1 MKNLKINDKKIKDV
15 FKKGIALTAMVFTLA
30 TVSGC
35 AEKQPADWPS
45 EFQYISQEYN
55 DFEKYTS
62 TIIRNGKPITVYKGE
77 NIAIAINKETYEVKE
92 YIFRK
97 GDIAAE
103 IYDLN
108 TGYMIVDVFITTL
121 PSDTSIMNNQV
132 ILDNY
137 YVVEFI
143 DINNYV
149 EGHNLQENYT
159 LEEIRNL
166 DPTIVESVKKIKEYE
181 NNQQKTK

>member
-15 FKKGIALTAMVFTLA
+15 FKRGIALTAMVFTLA

-35 AEKQPADWPS
+35 AEKQPADWPN
-45 EFQYISQEYN
+45 EFTYISQEYN
-55 DFEKYTS
+55 DFERYTS
-62 TIIRNGKPITVYKGE
+62 TIIKNDKPVTVYKGE
-77 NIAIAINKETYEVKE
+77 NIAVAINKETYEVKE
-92 YIFRK
+92 YIFHK
-97 GDIAAE
+97 GSISGR
-103 IYDLN
+103 IFDLK
-108 TGYMIVDVFITTL
+108 TGYMIVDVSIASL
-121 PSDTSIMNNQV
+121 PSDTSVGNNQV

-149 EGHNLQENYT
+149 EGHNLQKNYT
-159 LEEIRNL
+159 LEEIKNL
-166 DPTIVESVKKIKEYE
+166 EPTIVESVKKINEYE